1 MNVRRGKVI
10 TSPPNRELISRE
22 REREIFHF
30 EYTNRNTK
38 LETGER
44 RNFSLIVFLLSRYS
58 LKKRNTFFLEK
69 LLDNVSD
76 DCKGRRE
83 EEPIIILEGDAN
95 SRAYQA
101 RIVSTGRY
109 SRSIFKNRN
118 EDERNNNNKNRRSSA
133 YLSSG
138 RKWRRRSRGSGKEK
152 YARQIMKTGLESK
165 LPLANELCLSEREIN

>member
-58 LKKRNTFFLEK
+58 LKKRNSFILEK

-83 EEPIIILEGDAN
+83 EELIIILEGDAN

-118 EDERNNNNKNRRSSA
+118 EDERNNKNRSSA